1 MRLFTAVLPPE
12 DVLDHLDL
20 AVHGVTSTGA
30 SPRWVPRENRHIT
43 LSFYAD
49 VPEGAVEDLSAELA
63 VVAGKHGPFDL
74 RLRGAGS
81 FGSRVLWI
89 GVDHEVGRLRDLAG
103 DCLVASPREVPEDV
117 KPHRPHLTIARARAG
132 QVRAPRG
139 RDRWGKRRTGYD
151 AKSGGGRGGG
161 ARTAGPAR
169 EGPAREGARDPFA
182 DARSELEP
190 AAHALSVYAGPPWP
204 VESFALVESRPGEGA
219 QGGPRYTVLEAFELR
234 G

>member
-1 MRLFTAVLPPE
+1 MRLFTAVFPPE
-12 DVLDHLDL
+12 SVLDHLDL
-20 AVHGVTSTGA
+20 AIHGVTSTGA
-30 SPRWVPRENRHIT
+30 SLRWVPRENRHIT

-49 VPEGAVEDLSAELA
+49 VPEGAVDDVAEELA
-63 VVAGKHGPFDL
+63 VVAGKHGPLDL

-89 GVDHEVGRLRDLAG
+89 GVDGDVGPLRVLAA
-103 DCLVASPREVPEDV
+103 DCLTASPREVPDEV

-132 QVRAPRG
+132 QVRPPRG
-139 RDRWGKRRTGYD
+139 RDRWGKRRGAYD
-151 AKSGGGRGGG
+151 AGRGGGRGSAGRAG
-161 ARTAGPAR
+161 AGRVTVPR
-169 EGPAREGARDPFA
+169 DVVRDPFA

-190 AAHALSVYAGPPWP
+190 AAHALSVYGGPSWP

-219 QGGPRYTVLEAFELR
+219 QGGPRYTILETFELR

>member
-1 MRLFTAVLPPE
+1 MRLFTAVFPPE
-12 DVLDHLDL
+12 GVLDHLDL

-49 VPEGAVEDLSAELA
+49 VPEGAVDDLAEELA
-63 VVAGKHGPFDL
+63 VVAGKHGPLGL

-89 GVDHEVGRLRDLAG
+89 GVDGDVGPLRDLAE
-103 DCLVASPREVPEDV
+103 DCLAASPREVPEDI

-132 QVRAPRG
+132 QVRPPRG
-139 RDRWGKRRTGYD
+139 RDRWGKRRGGYD
-151 AKSGGGRGGG
+151 VGRGGG
-161 ARTAGPAR
+161 RSAAVPDAG
-169 EGPAREGARDPFA
+169 RDRFA
-182 DARSELEP
+182 GARSELEP
-190 AAHALSVYAGPPWP
+190 AAHALSVYAGPSWP
-204 VESFALVESRPGEGA
+204 VGSFALVESRPGEGA
-219 QGGPRYTVLEAFELR
+219 QGGPRYTALETFELR